1 MADTDATPA
10 LPAPMQAWLH
20 QLATHQRYSAHTLS
34 AYRQDLTH
42 LLRCH
47 PGTAPERLTEN
58 HIRQALARLHA
69 QGMQPRSLARALAA
83 WRGFF
88 RWWAPQAGLASNP
101 AEGVRAPK
109 IPQNLP
115 KALSVEQA
123 QVLLDRPGLPAPNSP
138 ADKRDQAMFEILYGS
153 GLRLAELVALDVQA
167 MRLPGYESTGWLQLD
182 EGLITVRGK
191 GGKTRSVPLGRQAA
205 LAVEQWLAV
214 RHELLPPAARTLESI
229 RHDPALVDIHAALFL
244 GARGKRISP
253 RVVQTQLDRLAAMA
267 GLPVGVHPH
276 SLRHSFASHVLQSS
290 HDLRAVQEMLGH
302 ANISTTQIYTRLDF
316 QHLAQAYDQAHPRAR
331 RRELGIKDVEQPSHP
346 PLKNK
351 TEQNRS

>member
-1 MADTDATPA
+1 MANTDAPS
-10 LPAPMQAWLH
+10 LPAPMQDWLH

-34 AYRQDLTH
+34 AYRQDIQH

-47 PGTAPERLTEN
+47 PDIALEHLTEN

-69 QGMQPRSLARALAA
+69 QGMQARSLSRALAA

-109 IPQNLP
+109 APQNLP

-123 QVLLDRPGLPAPNSP
+123 QVLLDRPGLPAPNSA

-153 GLRLAELVALDVQA
+153 GLRLAELVSLDVQA
-167 MRLPGYESTGWLQLD
+167 LRLPGYESTGWLQWD

-205 LAVEQWLAV
+205 VAVEQWLAV
-214 RHELLPPAARTLESI
+214 RHELLPPAASTLENI

-253 RVVQTQLDRLAAMA
+253 RVVQIQLNKLATMA
-267 GLPVGVHPH
+267 NLPVGVHPH

-316 QHLAQAYDQAHPRAR
+316 QHLAQAYDQAHPRAKR
-331 RRELGIKDVEQPSHP
+331 QGREDTTATNPAP
-346 PLKNK
+346 TPNK
-351 TEQNRS
+351 A